1 MKTETNPKLGG
12 DYEIRY
18 PDLTSVLD
26 QDEEWVEV
34 SSDGTSKKIR
44 IHDYDEMYSIPG
56 LYEEVVYNRLKCR
69 SPEVVTGLLAEEIA
83 KTNDNPEELGALN
96 VLDFGAGNGVV
107 ADYLV
112 RNLDC
117 NHIIGVDI
125 ISEAKEAAY
134 RDRPGVY
141 DDYFIADFCNLTEK
155 DENELISCNINALIT
170 VAALGFH
177 DISTKAFLNASKL
190 LPPGGWIAFNIRD
203 KFLSETDCTGFRSTI
218 EDMMNNSFEIVSIQ
232 RYCHRES
239 LKGEKLYYYAIIAR
253 KTEPSAFSIQHRS
266 FSDFC
271 AENELSL

>member
-1 MKTETNPKLGG
+1 MKTETKAELWKE
-12 DYEIRY
+12 YKVTY
-18 PDLTSVLD
+18 PDLRSALD

-34 SSDGTSKKIR
+34 NSNGNTKKMR
-44 IHDYDEMYSIPG
+44 IHDYDKMYSIPG

-69 SPEVVTGLLAEEIA
+69 SPEVVTSLLAEEVD
-83 KTNDNPEELGALN
+83 KTNDDLGALN

-112 RNLDC
+112 RNLHC
-117 NHIIGVDI
+117 NKIIGVDI
-125 ISEAKEAAY
+125 IPEAKEAAY
-134 RDRPGVY
+134 RDRPDVY
-141 DDYFIADFCNLTEK
+141 DDYYIADFCNLTEK
-155 DENELISCNINALIT
+155 EENELISCNINALIT

-203 KFLSETDCTGFRSTI
+203 KFLSDADCSGFRSTI
-218 EDMMNNSFEIVSIQ
+218 EEMMNNSFEVVSIE

-239 LKGEKLYYYAIIAR
+239 LRGEKLYYYAIIAR
-253 KTEPSAFSIQHRS
+253 KTEQSAHNKQNRS